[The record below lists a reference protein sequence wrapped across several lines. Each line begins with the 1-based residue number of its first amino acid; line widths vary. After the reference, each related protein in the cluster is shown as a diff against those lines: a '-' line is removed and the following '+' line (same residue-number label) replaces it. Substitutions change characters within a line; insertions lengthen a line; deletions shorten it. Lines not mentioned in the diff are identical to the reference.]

1 MYLVKF
7 SIEQLN
13 SKLRLDSLYHL
24 CVMTHAE
31 LRQSFYQALTST
43 YLQGELLSLYHWC
56 VEEIEGWSKTQA
68 YLQNDNQVSIESHER
83 WKEVIARLQ
92 GNEPVQYIFNKA
104 HFGDLELYVDSNVLI
119 PRPETEELVMLLL
132 EPEKKGALRVLDV
145 GTGSGCIPLMVK
157 KSRKEWEVSACD
169 ISEAALDVA
178 KRNAADL
185 GLKVDFLIADV
196 LNDKVQLPLADVYIS
211 NPPYIPEKAK
221 ADMHSNVMDHEPHL
235 ALFAPAEDPLAF
247 YKRIAVLA
255 VNNGVKSVYF
265 ETHATDMELFKNEM
279 AQIWKGTITV
289 RKDMAGKER
298 FAILE

>member
-1 MYLVKF
+1 MAKF
-7 SIEQLN
+7 RIVQLK
-13 SKLRLDSLYHL
+13 SKQRLDSLYHL
-24 CVMTHAE
+24 CAMTHAE

-56 VEEIEGWSKTQA
+56 AEEIEGWSKTQA
-68 YLQNDNQVSIESHER
+68 YLQNDNQVSNESLER

-92 GNEPVQYIFNKA
+92 ANEPVQYIFNKA
-104 HFGDLELYVDSNVLI
+104 HFGDLELYVDYNVLI

-132 EPEKKGALRVLDV
+132 ENETTSALSVLDI
-145 GTGSGCIPLMVK
+145 GTGSGCIPLALK
-157 KSRKEWEVSACD
+157 QKRKEWEVSACD
-169 ISEAALDVA
+169 ISEAALGVA

-185 GLKVDFLIADV
+185 GLEVDFLTADI
-196 LNDKVQLPLADVYIS
+196 LSDTVQLPSADVYIS

-265 ETHATDMELFKNEM
+265 ETHATDMEIFKNEM

-298 FAILE
+298 FVILE